1 MTAGYGSARPG
12 HNVSLHELYLTI
24 DHRCGKCD
32 AWGVSAL
39 DPSIAEQLAQDL
51 PPEDF
56 RRIVETFEDDLG
68 RLAAELERAGLAG
81 SLDAYRRVAHSLAG
95 AAAAVGAVMLE
106 RTARVAMDP
115 RSGMPPAQMVPII
128 RAQAAAALQ
137 ELAVLA
143 ARAGDDSAAP

>member
-1 MTAGYGSARPG
+1 MAAYALGTTLAHDVVTTALTSAAP
-12 HNVSLHELYLTI
+12 
-24 DHRCGKCD
+24 D
-32 AWGVSAL
+32 ATHAAVSAL

-68 RLAAELERAGLAG
+68 RLAGELEQAGLSG
-81 SLDAYRRVAHSLAG
+81 NLDAYRRAAHSLAG

-115 RSGMPPAQMVPII
+115 RATLTPPQMVPMI
-128 RAQAAAALQ
+128 RAQATAALQ
-137 ELAVLA
+137 ELAALA
-143 ARAGDDSAAP
+143 AQVGQDAGEASGSA

>member
-1 MTAGYGSARPG
+1 
-12 HNVSLHELYLTI
+12 L
-24 DHRCGKCD
+24 
-32 AWGVSAL
+32 GVTAL
-39 DPSIAEQLAQDL
+39 DPSIAGQLAQDL

-68 RLAAELERAGLAG
+68 RLAGELEQAGLAG
-81 SLDAYRRVAHSLAG
+81 DLDAYRRAAHSLAG

-115 RSGMPPAQMVPII
+115 RSAMMPAQLVPII
-128 RAQAAAALQ
+128 RAQAAVALQ

-143 ARAGDDSAAP
+143 AGAGEASAGA